1 MLKLLLKVRLLSWLA
16 YLTGSGRS
24 GAFNK
29 KKAGKGRVILF
40 AALYIYLIAVFVGM
54 FFAMFSML
62 APAFYEMGFGWF
74 YFCMFLMVAFALM
87 FIFSVFTA
95 KSQLFEARDNEL
107 LLSMPIPPSAVL
119 GSRMASMLLTNLGF
133 ELVVAAPAAVAWCIF
148 CPVNAAGAV
157 SFVLVCLALPFFGV
171 ALSSFFGWI
180 LALLTAKVRRKSLVS
195 TVFSLCFLAVYFYI
209 YSNINVILQN
219 LITNSANIAASIGAV
234 TPLYRLGTAMAEG
247 DIVGLIMG
255 LACLI
260 IPFVLA
266 YIILSKTFIRTATT
280 KRGAAKVR
288 YVRREA
294 KVASA
299 FAALLRREWT
309 RLLSSSTYIM
319 NCALGA
325 IMNLVLAVIL
335 IVKGGDFALA
345 IDTMGGMADF
355 IDYALVPALCVLAGM
370 TTISACSVSL
380 EGKHLWIVR
389 SMPVESGKVLMA
401 KLALHLL
408 VSVPGMLLAQLA
420 AIWVFDISGLAL
432 LWVLLI
438 PQVFNVLIS
447 LIGLWANL
455 KFPKLEWQNETQAVK
470 QGVAVM
476 IPIFGSWGILILP
489 VAAGMLLG
497 GLPNGLNIVAA
508 VFLLLVIAA
517 SVLLYKWCMSRGVRI
532 FERL

>member
-1 MLKLLLKVRLLSWLA
+1 MLNLLLKVRMQAWLA
-16 YLTGSGRS
+16 YLSGSGRN
-24 GAFNK
+24 GAFRNK
-29 KKAGKGRVILF
+29 SGKGKIVLF
-40 AALYIYLIAVFVGM
+40 AFLYLYLIVVFVGM

-62 APAFYEMGFGWF
+62 APVFYDMGLGWF
-74 YFCMFLMVAFALM
+74 YFCLFLMVAFALM
-87 FIFSVFTA
+87 FVFSVFTA

-107 LLSMPIPPSAVL
+107 LLSMPIPPTAVL
-119 GSRMASMLLTNLGF
+119 GSRMASLLLTNFGF
-133 ELVVAAPAAVAWCIF
+133 ELVVAAPAAVAWCIN
-148 CPVNAAGAV
+148 CPVKPLGAV
-157 SFVLVCLALPFFGV
+157 AFVLICLALPFFGV
-171 ALSSFFGWI
+171 ALSSLFGWL

-219 LITNSANIAASIGAV
+219 LITNSANISASIGAV

-345 IDTMGGMADF
+345 VDTMGGMADF

-401 KLALHLL
+401 KLALHIL
-408 VSVPGMLLAQLA
+408 VSAPGMLFAQLA
-420 AIWVFDISGLAL
+420 AIWVFGISGLAL
-432 LWVLLI
+432 LWILLI
-438 PQVFNVLIS
+438 PQIFNVLIA

-455 KFPKLEWQNETQAVK
+455 KFPKLNWQNETQAVK
-470 QGVAVM
+470 QGVSVI

-489 VAAGMLLG
+489 VAAGLLLG
-497 GLPNGLNIVAA
+497 GIPNVLNIVAG
-508 VFLLLVIAA
+508 VFLLLVIAVSA
-517 SVLLYKWCMSRGVRI
+517 LLYKWCMSRGVRI
-532 FERL
+532 FEKL